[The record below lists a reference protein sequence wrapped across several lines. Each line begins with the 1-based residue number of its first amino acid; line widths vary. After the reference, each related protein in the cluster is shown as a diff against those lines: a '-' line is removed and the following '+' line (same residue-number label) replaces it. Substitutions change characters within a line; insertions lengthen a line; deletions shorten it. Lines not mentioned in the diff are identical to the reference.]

1 MVVGPYQGGHFPDR
15 PRVAGYVEGAGHA
28 LTGPIAVRG
37 ARPGLTLEVRIDAL
51 VPDCWGTCV
60 AVGWP
65 SPLNERYGI
74 VDNGVIHTWTLDAM
88 TARNQPG
95 HTVAPVRSWA

>member
-1 MVVGPYQGGHFPDR
+1 MRLSTLDSWWSSGPYQGGHLPER

-74 VDNGVIHTWTLDAM
+74 VDNGVIHTWTLDA
-88 TARNQPG
+88 
-95 HTVAPVRSWA
+95 